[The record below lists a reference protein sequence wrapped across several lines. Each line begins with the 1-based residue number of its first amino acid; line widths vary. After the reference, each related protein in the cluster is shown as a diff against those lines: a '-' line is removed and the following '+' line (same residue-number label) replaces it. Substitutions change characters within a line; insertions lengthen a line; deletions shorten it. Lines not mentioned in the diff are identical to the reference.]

1 MKKEVITHRLPKS
14 PISEI
19 FRTLRTNIQFM
30 NTKRGLKTIMVTST
44 TPADGKSW
52 VTANLAVTFAQ
63 AGKKVILVDCDLRKG
78 RQFSIFGI
86 SPTPGLSNFLSGIDS
101 NGNDANENIL
111 TYIKPT
117 EVDNLYV
124 IPAGN
129 IPPNPS
135 ELLVSDQ
142 MMECIEKLKSVCD
155 LVIFDSTP
163 SCLVTDAVIMSRY
176 VDSTI
181 IVSSY
186 KSTKIEDLERIKKEI
201 HNVGGKIAGVVL
213 NKVPVTQKKYESAY
227 YYGVQNGTRT
237 KMPASTKKADEE
249 LKAEFDRKN
258 IKEKTKQIINQNR
271 NPHNNHHNS
280 YNHNSNHNYQSKTYT
295 KPNQTN
301 NVNNNTDFNSED
313 LLKQLNDYINEEKAK
328 LKGENND

>member
-135 ELLVSDQ
+135 ELLVSEQ

-181 IVSSY
+181 IVASH
-186 KSTKIEDLERIKKEI
+186 KSTKIEDLERIKKDI
-201 HNVGGKIAGVVL
+201 QNVGGKIAGVVL
-213 NKVPVTQKKYESAY
+213 NKMPITQKKYESAY
-227 YYGVQNGTRT
+227 YYGSQNGTRT
-237 KMPASTKKADEE
+237 RMPASTKKAEQE

-258 IKEKTKQIINQNR
+258 MKEKTKQIINQNR
-271 NPHNNHHNS
+271 ND
-280 YNHNSNHNYQSKTYT
+280 
-295 KPNQTN
+295 
-301 NVNNNTDFNSED
+301 NNNDEKTMYTMPDNNEFNSED

-328 LKGENND
+328 IKGENND